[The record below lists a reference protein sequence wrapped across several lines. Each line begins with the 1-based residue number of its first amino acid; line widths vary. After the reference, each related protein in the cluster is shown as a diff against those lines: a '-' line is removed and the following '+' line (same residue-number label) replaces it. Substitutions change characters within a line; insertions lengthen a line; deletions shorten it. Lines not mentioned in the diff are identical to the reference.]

1 MTEKIC
7 LIGSGNV
14 GTNLGINLKKK
25 GFNITQVISRNIN
38 NAKSLALK
46 LDAKY
51 SDQISEFD
59 RSCNVLIFSVSD
71 DAIKPLIHSEKFEN
85 RLLIHTAGS
94 VSAKIFS
101 GHSDF
106 FGVLYPLQ
114 SFKKS
119 DFSDFLDV
127 PLFIE
132 GNRAESYQRIEN
144 IASKIS
150 STVYDADS
158 EMRLRIH
165 VAAVFACNF
174 TNHMYHISHNLIQEM
189 PIGFEVF
196 APLIRK
202 TAERAIS
209 NGNPAE
215 TQTGPAIRN
224 DIGTMDKHLNQ
235 LKTNESLAELY
246 KFMSNR
252 IFESKK
258 KDTNEHDK

>member
-14 GTNLGINLKKK
+14 GTNLGINLKQK
-25 GFNITQVISRNIN
+25 GIKVAQVISRNTD
-38 NAKSLALK
+38 NARDLAIK

-51 SDQISEFD
+51 SIEISDFD
-59 RSCNVLIFSVSD
+59 RSCTIIIFSVSD
-71 DAIKPLIHSEKFEN
+71 DAIKPLLQSVNFEN

-94 VSAKIFS
+94 VSVDIFS
-101 GHSDF
+101 DYSDF

-114 SFKKS
+114 SFKKADFT
-119 DFSDFLDV
+119 DFSDV

-132 GNRAESYQRIEN
+132 GNRAESYQRIQS
-144 IASKIS
+144 IASQLSNK
-150 STVYDADS
+150 VYHADS
-158 EMRLRIH
+158 EMRLQIH

-174 TNHMYHISHNLIQEM
+174 TNHLYQISHDLIKDM

-202 TAERAIS
+202 TAEQAIKK
-209 NGNPAE
+209 GNPAK
-215 TQTGPAIRN
+215 TQTGPAVRN
-224 DIGTMDKHLNQ
+224 DKGSMGKHLQQ
-235 LKTNESLAELY
+235 LKQNESLVELY

-252 IFESKK
+252 IFETKK
-258 KDTNEHDK
+258 MDTDE